1 MNVNMEKNFLT
12 YIIENPSQFSRVEN
26 YFFKNENMQFIYAI
40 VRDEYLKSK
49 EVPSPQQIV
58 DMIKLNDPENRI
70 SNDIIKIVLK
80 NDISEKKDWVEN
92 RFRAWRMSNLV
103 RENTSLVIEKLRTL
117 EDIDLDNV
125 KSVVANI
132 RSLYNSIPLLD
143 EDEDDLGDDFDD
155 PETHRQEISKY
166 RIPSGWSNID
176 KILQGGWDMSTFNV
190 IMGETNV
197 GKSMWL
203 HNIAVNTAEHGKVVV
218 VITLEMSSRKV
229 MKRLGAMRLKID
241 INQYDEL
248 SKDPTFIKNKINQ
261 VKNKGNGMFNTDKP
275 GKIFVKKFNTG
286 DCSILDIDN
295 YLNKLE
301 ETKNVNVDM
310 VLVDYINIMTV
321 DAGSKDI
328 KNNLYMK
335 GKHLAEGLR
344 YLADKF
350 EIVMITAT
358 QLDRAVWGAS
368 DVKLNDIPE
377 SKAIAETADSV
388 WAIIRTPTM
397 KKENKYKL
405 KILKLRDGEHKEEQV
420 RFDFNTK
427 YLTIENDIL
436 EGAV

>member
-1 MNVNMEKNFLT
+1 MINKFIDT
-12 YIIENPSQFSRVEN
+12 IE
-26 YFFKNENMQFIYAI
+26 
-40 VRDEYLKSK
+40 
-49 EVPSPQQIV
+49 
-58 DMIKLNDPENRI
+58 
-70 SNDIIKIVLK
+70 
-80 NDISEKKDWVEN
+80 
-92 RFRAWRMSNLV
+92 
-103 RENTSLVIEKLRTL
+103 
-117 EDIDLDNV
+117 
-125 KSVVANI
+125 
-132 RSLYNSIPLLD
+132 LD
-143 EDEDDLGDDFDD
+143 EWEV
-155 PETHRQEISKY
+155 ETD
-166 RIPSGWSNID
+166 SGWSDIKAIGKTIEYDEWVLKTKNYNIICADTHIVFNEKMDEVFIKDLKVGDTIMTKEGIDTILEIYKSD
-176 KILQGGWDMSTFNV
+176 KKSNMYDLQLNDNNHRFYSNGILSHN
-190 IMGETNV
+190 
-197 GKSMWL
+197 SMWL
-203 HNIAVNTAEHGKVVV
+203 HNIGVNAAEQGKAVV
-218 VITLEMSSRKV
+218 VITLEMASRKV

-261 VKNKGNGMFNTDKP
+261 IKNKGNGMFNTDKP
-275 GKIFVKKFNTG
+275 GRIFVKKFNTG
-286 DCSILDIDN
+286 DCSVLDIDN
-295 YLNKLE
+295 YINKLE

-310 VLVDYINIMTV
+310 ILVDYINIMTV
-321 DAGSKDI
+321 DDSSRDI

-350 EIVMITAT
+350 ETVVITAT

-436 EGAV
+436 EGVV